1 MHAKFYNEC
10 TLNNQIITAVYD
22 LLGQP
27 SYIENPRI
35 ISADGSEGSDFLGN
49 HINKTI
55 RDCFM
60 LNVGIHVQDVCVQI
74 LI

>member
-27 SYIENPRI
+27 SYFVMLY
-35 ISADGSEGSDFLGN
+35 AVN
-49 HINKTI
+49 HH
-55 RDCFM
+55 D
-60 LNVGIHVQDVCVQI
+60 IHNSS
-74 LI
+74 L